1 MSFVMKRNLKDVYVD
16 VISDDFI
23 KSVFIQSEILKK
35 DLKNQKFSIEK
46 TYDKTYLRHYESII
60 ELLEKFCGSKDI
72 VIEIEMSVL
81 PFEDRFY
88 VCYLSKVKN
97 FQDFPIFPFL
107 QTTYALLIAEFKSSV
122 CHSEVHTN
130 IIHTEIYNH
139 NIQQDDMIKIV
150 EEYKNKYASDNY
162 NNIIPMSGTQTE
174 LLNKVKL
181 LKKTFAKEVAYD
193 ITKDFLMNF
202 LNMLINDRIRY
213 SYMKKICRFYINTSV
228 EFSIRSI

>member
-1 MSFVMKRNLKDVYVD
+1 MSVVIKKILKDVYID

-23 KSVFIQSEILKK
+23 KSVFIQSEILSK
-35 DLKNQKFSIEK
+35 DLKKQNFSIEK
-46 TYDKTYLRHYESII
+46 TYDKKYLRHYESIL

-72 VIEIEMSVL
+72 VMDIQMYVL

-107 QTTYALLIAEFKSSV
+107 QTTYALLIAEFKSSD
-122 CHSEVHTN
+122 SGTEVQAN
-130 IIHTEIYNH
+130 IIHTEVYNQ
-139 NIQQDDMIKIV
+139 NIQQDEIIKIV
-150 EEYKNKYASDNY
+150 EGHINSRAKENY
-162 NNIIPMSGTQTE
+162 NTVIPMSGTQAE

-181 LKKTFAKEVAYD
+181 LKKIFAKEVAYD

-213 SYMKKICRFYINTSV
+213 AYMKKICKYYIHASV
-228 EFSIRSI
+228 DFSIRTI

>member
-1 MSFVMKRNLKDVYVD
+1 MSVVMKRNLKDVYVD

-23 KSVFIQSEILKK
+23 KSVFIQSEILSK
-35 DLKNQKFSIEK
+35 DLKNQKFNIEK
-46 TYDKTYLRHYESII
+46 TYDKTYLRHYESIF

-72 VIEIEMSVL
+72 VMDIQMSVL

-107 QTTYALLIAEFKSSV
+107 QTTYALLIAEFKSSD
-122 CHSEVHTN
+122 CHSEVQTN

-139 NIQQDDMIKIV
+139 NIQQDDIIKIV
-150 EEYKNKYASDNY
+150 EGHKTSNAFSNQ
-162 NNIIPMSGTQTE
+162 NTIIPMCGTQAE

-213 SYMKKICRFYINTSV
+213 AYMKKVCRFYINASV
-228 EFSIRSI
+228 DFSIRSI